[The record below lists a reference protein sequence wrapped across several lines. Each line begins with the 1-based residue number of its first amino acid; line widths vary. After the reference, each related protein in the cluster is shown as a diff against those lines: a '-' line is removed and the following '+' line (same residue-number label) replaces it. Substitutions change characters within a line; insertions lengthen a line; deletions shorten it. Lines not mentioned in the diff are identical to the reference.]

1 MLEQRF
7 EYKVTVIIPVYNVER
22 FLADTLES
30 LLAQTIPQDEMEVL
44 MINDGSTDGSA
55 GICQSFAGKHANF
68 KLISQENQ
76 GVSAARN
83 NGIRNAKGKYLLYL
97 DGDDTLSPE
106 TVKNVTDFFDAHYD
120 EVDVVTYPLV
130 YRRETGDSGHWRYDK
145 YLKQTGIYDLEKY
158 PYICQT
164 TMNICIKNDGGNHLF
179 DQELAMTEDQTYIT
193 ESLLKRGKIGF
204 TNGGTYFYLQHSNS
218 SVKLHSHPYYAA
230 KDNMSFF
237 EFLAKKM
244 QEYPK
249 MKNYLGSMIIYN
261 LSWRISGDCLYPYH
275 YSKEMLLAY
284 MERLC
289 AVIDHIDSRL
299 ILDFPGEHIHVVYKY
314 YLLSLKRKNRPFA
327 AAGKDGLW
335 LLDNTGA
342 LLHEQRI
349 QIVVTES
356 KIENGEFI
364 IGAHVKS
371 VIFDFIEKPQLFA
384 VTKNG
389 ESIEI
394 PLEVSQFGC
403 LWASR
408 LNTNRFWYFR
418 HTFSLDHWEDI
429 SFQIKL
435 RGVEL
440 ETVCWF
446 HPMQTIQPT
455 LDRPYIKNGSN
466 CVLYEK
472 DGHFCVLKAGEPAV
486 RAQERQFKRRIFKG
500 KKKNWLARKIAG
512 LYGATHQ
519 EKIWLYCDSVG
530 VGRDNGYYQ
539 FIHDFY
545 KNDGVSRYYVTR
557 DMDFAQSEFFDP
569 QQKKH
574 ILEFGSKKHKT
585 LYLNCDKVITAYI
598 EPHNYFPFDWE
609 TYNLYRDLKEPEIVY
624 LQHGVLHAHMP
635 YKYSFEKTT
644 ADYEVVSTH
653 YEVENLTKNYGFP
666 PERLVPAGM
675 PRYDYIA
682 HEPGKEKGKILLAP
696 SWRHFLIEYDGNGGW
711 TPQIERF
718 KKSSYYQ
725 GFQAFLSSPAL
736 GEMLEKYHFELD
748 VKLHPIFTGY
758 RGCFSIQSPLIHVV
772 SGEVDR
778 STYNVFITD
787 FSSFT
792 FDFVYRKCAILYFFP
807 DYDMFHAGIN
817 DYRELDIPIE
827 NGFGPYAQRSEDA
840 LSALGAIL
848 ARGGQPEEQFL
859 SKMGNFFLYYDNS
872 QCDRI
877 YEFLS
882 EAR

>member
-7 EYKVTVIIPVYNVER
+7 EYKVSVIIPIYNVEQY
-22 FLADTLES
+22 LAETLES
-30 LLAQTIPQDEMEVL
+30 LLAQTISQDEMEVL

-55 GICQSFAGKHANF
+55 DICQSYAEKHENF

-97 DGDDTLSPE
+97 DGDDTLSSE
-106 TVKNVTDFFDAHYD
+106 TVQNVTDFFDAHYN
-120 EVDVVTYPLV
+120 EVDVVTYPLI
-130 YRRETGDSGHWRYDK
+130 YRGGAEDRRHWRYDK
-145 YLKQTGIYDLEKY
+145 CLTNTGIYDLERF

-164 TMNICIKNDGGNHLF
+164 TINICVKSAGIKEIFF
-179 DQELAMTEDQTYIT
+179 DINLRAYEDQTYNLAQCMPLGRLGYCR
-193 ESLLKRGKIGF
+193 EAAYYYCQRASGA
-204 TNGGTYFYLQHSNS
+204 
-218 SVKLHSHPYYAA
+218 VKQFSHPYHLSETLIKTY
-230 KDNMSFF
+230 
-237 EFLAKKM
+237 ETFLCQYHSASYVQAM
-244 QEYPK
+244 VLYD
-249 MKNYLGSMIIYN
+249 IA
-261 LSWRISGDCLYPYH
+261 WRISGDCLYPYH
-275 YSKEMLLAY
+275 YSSEKLATY
-284 MERLC
+284 KERLC
-289 AVIDHIDSRL
+289 TVIDHIDSRL
-299 ILDFPGEHIHVVYKY
+299 ILDFPAEHIHVVYKY
-314 YLLSLKRKNRPFA
+314 YLLSLKKKNRPFA
-327 AAGKDGLW
+327 AVGKDGLW
-335 LLDNTGA
+335 LLDNAGA

-356 KIENGEFI
+356 KIKNGEFV
-364 IGAHVKS
+364 IGAHIKS

-384 VTKNG
+384 VTKSG
-389 ESIEI
+389 KSIEI

-418 HTFSLDHWEDI
+418 HVFSLDHWKDI
-429 SFQIKL
+429 SFRIKL
-435 RGVEL
+435 RGEEL

-446 HPMQTIQPT
+446 HPMQTIQPA
-455 LDRPYIKNGSN
+455 LDRPYIKGGGV
-466 CVLYEK
+466 CVLYEA
-472 DGHFCVLKAGEPAV
+472 DGHFRVLKADESIV
-486 RAQERQFKRRIFKG
+486 RAQERQFKRRVFKG
-500 KKKNWLARKIAG
+500 KKKNWLARKVAG
-512 LYGATHQ
+512 FYGITHQ
-519 EKIWLYCDSVG
+519 GRIWLYCDSVG

-545 KNDGVSRYYVTR
+545 KKDGISRYYVTR
-557 DMDFAQSEFFDP
+557 DMDFARSECFDP

-585 LYLNCDKVITAYI
+585 LYLNCDKAITAYI

-666 PERLVPAGM
+666 LERLVRAGM

-682 HEPGKEKGKILLAP
+682 HEPGKEKRKILLAP
-696 SWRHFLIEYDGNGGW
+696 SWRHFLIEYNGNGGW
-711 TPQIERF
+711 TPQIDRF

-725 GFQAFLSSPAL
+725 EFQKFLSSPAL
-736 GEMLEKYHFELD
+736 GEMLEKYCFELD

-758 RGCFSIQSPLIHVV
+758 SGCFSIPSPLVHIV

-807 DYDMFHAGIN
+807 DYDMFRAGIN

-827 NGFGPYAQRSEDA
+827 NGFGPYAQKSEDA
-840 LSALGAIL
+840 LSTLEAIL
-848 ARGGQPEEQFL
+848 ARGGRPEERYL
-859 SKMGNFFLYYDNS
+859 SKMEGFFLHYDNG

-882 EAR
+882 EER